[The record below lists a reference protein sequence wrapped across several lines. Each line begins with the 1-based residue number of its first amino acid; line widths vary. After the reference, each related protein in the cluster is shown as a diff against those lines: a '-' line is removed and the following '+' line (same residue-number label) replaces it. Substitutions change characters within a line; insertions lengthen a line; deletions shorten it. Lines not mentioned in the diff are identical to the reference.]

1 MAEDRLT
8 ELSKDKVLLFEDA
21 AGIFDC
27 HADAAVQCRAHCPME
42 HIQEKPLDDS
52 IWQVPA
58 LYCPSGHHG
67 GQFRRKT
74 KKNTTKKLFLA
85 S

>member
-1 MAEDRLT
+1 MAEDQLT
-8 ELSKDKVLLFEDA
+8 ESSKDKVLLFEDA
-21 AGIFDC
+21 TGIFDC
-27 HADAAVQCRAHCPME
+27 HADAAVRCRAHCPME

-58 LYCPSGHHG
+58 PYCPSGRLG
-67 GQFRRKT
+67 GQFWRKT
-74 KKNTTKKLFLA
+74 KNTNKKLFLA